1 MRRPVGNAA
10 GVALALWLAGA
21 GFACH
26 AEVRP
31 GETLGLGLRGAQ
43 VPELLK
49 AVAADP
55 YRAPAG
61 PACET
66 IPAEIKALNEV
77 LGAEAGQPRKERSLV
92 VKWVSGSVRGMIPY
106 RGVVR
111 FLTQADHHDHEL
123 MEATMAG
130 FARRGF
136 LRGLEASLHCAH
148 PGSDGPIPALDVPP
162 SDTPRPTVA
171 TAAAASIP
179 AAYRSAAPA
188 AAPARKDL
196 VTLMLTRAPAA
207 PGPEAS
213 DDAAADPGR

>member
-1 MRRPVGNAA
+1 MRRPIGNAA
-10 GVALALWLAGA
+10 GIGLALMVAGT
-21 GFACH
+21 GLACH

-31 GETLGLGLRGAQ
+31 GETLGLGLTGAQ

-66 IPAEIKALNEV
+66 IPAEIKALNDV
-77 LGAEAGQPRKERSLV
+77 LGADAGQKRKERSVV

-111 FLTQADHHDHEL
+111 FLTRADHHDHEL

-136 LRGLEASLHCAH
+136 LRGLEASLHCARPH
-148 PGSDGPIPALDVPP
+148 LDGPIPALEVPP
-162 SDTPRPTVA
+162 LDAPTPTVA
-171 TAAAASIP
+171 TAAALSIP
-179 AAYRSAAPA
+179 AAYTPGAADAPPVRKDLAALVLRPASGAPA
-188 AAPARKDL
+188 AASEE
-196 VTLMLTRAPAA
+196 AP
-207 PGPEAS
+207 PGP
-213 DDAAADPGR
+213 GR